1 MNRLFDTLEICLQ
14 ELEKGREVESILA
27 QYPDLADEL
36 RPILQTAIKARSM
49 SAPEPASDAQRR
61 GRARVM
67 QRAAELR
74 ESKVAPRKSLR
85 VIPVFQR
92 LALSFALLVILML
105 SGTGIL
111 SASASALPG
120 ESLYPVKRGWEGV
133 RLFFIFDQE
142 ARELL
147 ANEFENE
154 RLHEVNE
161 LLSEGRH
168 ETIQFAGV
176 FMQVNGKTYISGLQV
191 VLPANIQTPEN
202 GAAVVVSGRTNAQ
215 GFIELTSLELLPAGS
230 VVPAGSPI
238 EVESESA
245 SEDAPEAKPTSGAG
259 SAGITQ
265 PTQTA
270 YYEFQGTLQSMSAAT
285 LLVSDMTVYL
295 NNSQI
300 KDQLCIGM
308 TVEVKGYYAED
319 GRFIVTEVEGKGSC
333 PGNNGNSGSQ
343 NSGSGGGSTSNENN
357 GGNEQSGN
365 DNSSDDNSNGSDD
378 DQNDNNDDDHGGD
391 DSDND
396 DDHSGNDDS
405 SDDNDND

>member
-14 ELEKGREVESILA
+14 ELEKGRDVESILA

-74 ESKVAPRKSLR
+74 ESKIAPRKSLR
-85 VIPVFQR
+85 VIPIFQR
-92 LALSFALLVILML
+92 LALSFALLLILML

-133 RLFFIFDQE
+133 RLFFIFDRE

-168 ETIQFAGV
+168 ETIQVAGV

-215 GFIELTSLELLPAGS
+215 GFIEVTSLELLPAGS
-230 VVPAGSPI
+230 VVPAGAPI
-238 EVESESA
+238 EVESES
-245 SEDAPEAKPTSGAG
+245 EPEVKPTSGAESVG
-259 SAGITQ
+259 VTQ
-265 PTQTA
+265 PTQPA
-270 YYEFQGTLQSMSAAT
+270 YYEFQGTLQSMSSAT

-295 NNSQI
+295 DNSQI

-333 PGNNGNSGSQ
+333 PGNNENGGSQ

-357 GGNEQSGN
+357 GGSEQSGN
-365 DNSSDDNSNGSDD
+365 DNSNDDNSNGSDD
-378 DQNDNNDDDHGGD
+378 DQNDNNGDDHGGD
-391 DSDND
+391 DSDNGD
-396 DDHSGNDDS
+396 DNSGKDDS

>member
-1 MNRLFDTLEICLQ
+1 MNKLFDTLEICLQ
-14 ELEKGREVESILA
+14 EIEKGRDVETILS

-36 RPILQTAIKARSM
+36 RPILLTAIKARNM
-49 SAPEPASDAQRR
+49 SAPLPSSDVERR

-74 ESKVAPRKSLR
+74 EAKIAPRKSVR

-92 LALSFALLVILML
+92 LALSFALLMILMV

-133 RLFFIFDQE
+133 RLFFIFDRE

-168 ETIQFAGV
+168 ETIQVAGV

-191 VLPANIQTPEN
+191 VLPANVQMPEN
-202 GAAVVVSGRTNAQ
+202 GAAVVVTGRTNAQ
-215 GFIELTSLELLPAGS
+215 GYIEVTSLELLPAGS

-238 EVESESA
+238 EVETESD
-245 SEDAPEAKPTSGAG
+245 SGDTSDSKPGPNTGSGSG
-259 SAGITQ
+259 TPQ

-270 YYEFQGTLQSMSAAT
+270 YYEFQGTLQSMSNVT

-295 NNSQI
+295 DNSQI
-300 KDQLCIGM
+300 KDQLCVGM

-319 GRFIVTEVEGKGSC
+319 GRFMVTEVEGKGSC
-333 PGNNGNSGSQ
+333 AGGSGSGSSGSQ
-343 NSGSGGGSTSNENN
+343 DSNSNNTPESNDDNGGG
-357 GGNEQSGN
+357 GGGESN
-365 DNSSDDNSNGSDD
+365 DNGDDHSGSDDNSNDDDNNDHSDD
-378 DQNDNNDDDHGGD
+378 DNSNDSGGGD
-391 DSDND
+391 DND
-396 DDHSGNDDS
+396 DD
-405 SDDNDND
+405 